1 MRRVYLSG
9 IASLTFVATCPPA
22 LAQVPAPAAKTAAS
36 ADHGHDTQKSD
47 AITAMMGELFKAEPL
62 TAEQQSRLPLA
73 RQVVTAMTPEGFYA
87 EMMDDM
93 MGSML
98 QPMLGLVGDH
108 AAAEEALKLQV
119 GLQPDDQPELSDAE
133 RAEVLALL
141 DPVAKERAAAVM
153 ASITKLFTDI
163 SRQIEAPFRDGLS
176 KAFAVR
182 FSDAELRDVQ
192 RFFATPS
199 GTSFARQSLALY
211 ADPQVMSASMS
222 IMPQLLETAPQMVAD
237 MEQATAS
244 LPKQR
249 GYGDLSV
256 AERQK
261 LARLLGMNEVSLRRA
276 MTAAERER
284 TKKSETD

>member
-1 MRRVYLSG
+1 MMRRVYLAG
-9 IASLTFVATCPPA
+9 MALAASVAAAAPA
-22 LAQVPAPAAKTAAS
+22 LAHAQTAETAAS
-36 ADHGHDTQKSD
+36 TTNSDDAQKRD
-47 AITAMMGELFKAEPL
+47 AIAAMMGELFKAEPL
-62 TAEQQSRLPLA
+62 SGEQQARLPLA

-87 EMMDDM
+87 DMMNDM

-98 QPMLGLVGDH
+98 EPMLGLVGDH
-108 AAAEEALKLQV
+108 AAAEEALERQV
-119 GLQPDDQPELSDAE
+119 GLSPDDQPDLSDAQ
-133 RAEVLALL
+133 RAEVLTLL
-141 DPVAKERAAAVM
+141 DPAAKERAAAVM
-153 ASITKLFTDI
+153 AGMTKLFVDI

-182 FSDAELRDVQ
+182 FTDAELRDVE

-199 GTSFARQSLALY
+199 GASFARQSLALY

-222 IMPQLLETAPQMVAD
+222 IVPQLLETAPQMVAE
-237 MEQATAS
+237 MEQATAK

-249 GYGDLSV
+249 GYADLSA

-261 LARLLGMNEVSLRRA
+261 LARLLGMNETKLRQA

-284 TKKSETD
+284 AKKSETD